1 MKQIARLLPDPW
13 SGLAFLLP
21 FSLYLWCLAPSITFY
36 DSGEFITAVD
46 LLGSAH
52 SPGYPLF
59 LLYAKPFTWLPLG
72 SIAFRVNLATAVSA
86 ALACL
91 GCYHLVRALLEV
103 IPLSEHAAFTRFTRS
118 MAALSGA
125 LLLAVSPRLWLQSNH
140 DKPYPLLAAL
150 TALMVVLLLRWKESY
165 RAGSEQPAWW
175 YAVAFL
181 AGLATGIHQTIV
193 LLLPGLLALVLVTAP
208 GTVLRFR
215 EWLLSCAFL
224 LMGGMVQLYL
234 PLRAAA
240 QTRQNW
246 GDPSALSR
254 FLWHLLR
261 QGYPETPHPRD
272 LPLLLKQL
280 GAFSIPH
287 EFGWVGLLL
296 VAAGCW
302 ACWKMQRAFLAFC
315 LISLVCFWLVIVG
328 HFNPQTESIFLTE
341 EFYTPLYLLA
351 AALISSGLYA
361 LAARG
366 VAAAQSPQ
374 QYGLQHFVL
383 ISVLFLLMPLF
394 QFAANLQ
401 DQDQHRNYLA
411 QDYAVNTLRS
421 LPEEA
426 VLFTW
431 GDSGAFP
438 LWYLQ
443 GVERLREDVD
453 LPHIP
458 HLVFAWHRQELP
470 RLAPA
475 FAAVPSAAVAEQQF
489 AELVRQLSPVRP
501 VLIDFSTRYSI
512 NWQGRL
518 PLQYGMLYWPGDS
531 PMTAS
536 DGDEWQLY
544 ALHRLQPDGWLLDAD
559 SEKALIIHAYSLMQT
574 AEDLA
579 RRGHG
584 VTADR
589 LLTQVGRL
597 MPQWQESLDQL
608 RSRYAL
614 PQQKGMEP

>member
-1 MKQIARLLPDPW
+1 MSRFARLLPDPW
-13 SGLAFLLP
+13 SGLAFLMP
-21 FSLYLWCLAPSITFY
+21 FGLYLWCLAPSITFY

-46 LLGSAH
+46 MLGSAH

-59 LLYAKPFTWLPLG
+59 LLYAKPFTWLPVG

-91 GCYHLVRALLEV
+91 GCYHLVRALLEE
-103 IPLSEHAAFTRFTRS
+103 IPFSEHPAVTRFTRS

-125 LLLAVSPRLWLQSNH
+125 LLFAVSPRLWLQSNH

-150 TALMVVLLLRWKESY
+150 TALMVVLLLRWKDSC
-165 RAGSEQPAWW
+165 RAGNEQPSWW

-181 AGLATGIHQTIV
+181 AGLATGLHQTIV

-208 GTVLRFR
+208 GAVLRFR

-261 QGYPETPHPRD
+261 QGYPETPHSRD

-280 GAFSIPH
+280 SAFSIPH
-287 EFGWVGLLL
+287 EFGWVGLMLA
-296 VAAGCW
+296 VAGCW
-302 ACWKMQRAFLAFC
+302 ACWKMQRAFLVFC
-315 LISLVCFWLVIVG
+315 LVSLVCFWLVIVG
-328 HFNPQTESIFLTE
+328 HFNPQAESIFLTE
-341 EFYTPLYLLA
+341 EFYTPLYLLTA
-351 AALISSGLYA
+351 VLVSLGLYT

-366 VAAAQSPQ
+366 ATAAQSPQ
-374 QYGLQHFVL
+374 QYGPQHFVL
-383 ISVLFLLMPLF
+383 ISVLFLLVPLF
-394 QFAANLQ
+394 QLMANLQ

-475 FAAVPSAAVAEQQF
+475 FAAVPPALVAEQLF
-489 AELVRQLSPVRP
+489 VDLVAQLSSIRP

-512 NWQGRL
+512 TWQGRL
-518 PLQYGMLYWPGDS
+518 PLQYGMLYWPGDG
-531 PMTAS
+531 PMVAS
-536 DGDEWQLY
+536 DGEEWELY
-544 ALHRLQPDGWLLDAD
+544 ALHRLRSDGWLLDMD
-559 SEKALIIHAYSLMQT
+559 SEKALTIHAYSLMQT

-584 VTADR
+584 ATADR
-589 LLTQVGRL
+589 LLTWTGRL

-614 PQQKGMEP
+614 THRKGKQP

>member
-1 MKQIARLLPDPW
+1 MNRFVRLLPDPW
-13 SGLAFLLP
+13 SGLAFLMP
-21 FSLYLWCLAPSITFY
+21 FLLYLWCLAPSITFY

-59 LLYAKPFTWLPLG
+59 LLYAKPFTWLPMG

-91 GCYHLVRALLEV
+91 GCYHLVRVLLEEV
-103 IPLSEHAAFTRFTRS
+103 QFSENPSFSRFASS

-125 LLLAVSPRLWLQSNH
+125 LLFAVSPRLWLQSNH

-150 TALMVVLLLRWKESY
+150 TALMVLLLLRWKESY
-165 RAGSEQPAWW
+165 RSGNEQPAWW

-181 AGLATGIHQTIV
+181 AGLATGLHQTIV
-193 LLLPGLLALVLVTAP
+193 LLLPGLLALLLVTAP
-208 GTVLRFR
+208 ATMLRFR

-246 GDPSALSR
+246 GDPSVLSR

-261 QGYPETPHPRD
+261 QGYPETPHSRD
-272 LPLLLKQL
+272 VPLLMKQL

-287 EFGWVGLLL
+287 EFGWVGLVLL
-296 VAAGCW
+296 AAGCW
-302 ACWKMQRAFLAFC
+302 ACWKMQRAFLVFC
-315 LISLVCFWLVIVG
+315 LVSLACFWLLIVG
-328 HFNPQTESIFLTE
+328 HFNPQLESIFLTE

-351 AALISSGLYA
+351 AVLISIGLYT

-374 QYGLQHFVL
+374 QYGLQHFAL
-383 ISVLFLLMPLF
+383 ISLLFLLVPMF
-394 QFAANLQ
+394 QFAANLD

-411 QDYAVNTLRS
+411 QDYATNTLRS
-421 LPEEA
+421 LPEES

-443 GVERLREDVD
+443 GVERFREDVD

-458 HLVFAWHRQELP
+458 HLVFPWHRQELP
-470 RLAPA
+470 RLKAA
-475 FAAVPSAAVAEQQF
+475 FAGMPPAAVAEQLF
-489 AELVRQLSPVRP
+489 AALVVQLASTRP
-501 VLIDFSTRYSI
+501 VLIDFSTRHSI
-512 NWQGRL
+512 TWQGLL
-518 PLQYGMLYWPGDS
+518 PLQYGILYRPDTDIM
-531 PMTAS
+531 PVP
-536 DGDEWQLY
+536 DGEEWRLY
-544 ALHRLQPDGWLLDAD
+544 ALHRLRTEGWLPDMD
-559 SEKALIIHAYSLMQT
+559 SEKALTIHAYSLMQT

-584 VTADR
+584 ATADR
-589 LLTQVGRL
+589 FLIQTGML

-614 PQQKGMEP
+614 PRQKEK